1 MSRIDDKET
10 LLDLERTRASALV
23 GGDID
28 TLRSFIPEDLMHV
41 HATGAIDNYDAYFNL
56 LENDLKFRRIER
68 GKLRIDISG
77 ETAVMTGPQQIE
89 FEWVRTGVA
98 RNSRCAR
105 DSNLAQTGGPLAADH
120 IPSDCRNL
128 NLDER
133 GFDQPWRCKSCLEAT
148 AHGDCGLVLDLLQSE
163 TRTNIGDPLDLGQIL
178 DNKALKGLNVRN

>member
-98 RNSRCAR
+98 RN
-105 DSNLAQTGGPLAADH
+105 L
-120 IPSDCRNL
+120 
-128 NLDER
+128 
-133 GFDQPWRCKSCLEAT
+133 
-148 AHGDCGLVLDLLQSE
+148 
-163 TRTNIGDPLDLGQIL
+163 
-178 DNKALKGLNVRN
+178 